1 MRARRFG
8 IVFCLITAMLSPVA
22 PATAAAPPGGREF
35 RQGYKDGFAYGL
47 EFARTDCK
55 KPIRAQGLKD
65 NDYWRGYVV
74 GLDRGFDAGY
84 KLYC

>member
-1 MRARRFG
+1 M
-8 IVFCLITAMLSPVA
+8 FCLITAMLSPVA

-35 RQGYKDGFAYGL
+35 RQGYKDGFAYGM
-47 EFARTDCK
+47 EAARTDCK
-55 KPIRAQGLKD
+55 KPIREPSYKVD
-65 NDYWRGYVV
+65 DYIRGYMV